1 MIKRNRN
8 EYDISARTS
17 PDGKWYDSFG
27 RMKQRPFH
35 LVVVPKSVSK
45 VWVDHVERSNKGGIE
60 LYPHQ
65 KNAVAKL
72 LNRLFFLFAHGMG
85 SGKTFTAL
93 GAIGVLNEE
102 CRVLDLVGMSKAKK
116 IYQLD
121 MATAIVK
128 PLIVVVNYEAA
139 WRKDVAER
147 LEKIKW
153 SSIVFDECHKLKSPS
168 GKASRW
174 FARLVEKNPD
184 ALRLGLSGTPL
195 SNSPLDA
202 FAIFRALASGVF
214 GKSWTRFRSRYAVL
228 NPNLHGHIIRLINQ
242 DELAMKIDEHCDK
255 IKTED
260 VTDLPAVRHQTIP
273 ITLSS
278 PERKAYD
285 ELERD
290 MVLSLPDDKTL
301 IPDNAL
307 VQLLKLAQLTG
318 GFVKADVPGE
328 LLRIGT
334 GIPDKLN
341 ALIDF
346 SESLDENEPLV
357 VICRFRSD
365 LDSVGQITGRR
376 VYELSGR
383 RNELEEWQRDDGGSV
398 LAVQIAAGS
407 MGIDLTRAAHC
418 VFYSLGYSLG
428 EYEQTLARCH
438 RPGQTRPVLY
448 THLVVEN
455 SVDEKIYRALS
466 NKKKII
472 DSVIGDF
479 RKESQEVTP

>member
-8 EYDISARTS
+8 EYDISAHTS
-17 PDGKWYDSFG
+17 PDGKWYDSFR

-45 VWVDHVERSNKGGIE
+45 VWVDHVERSNEGGIE
-60 LYPHQ
+60 LYAHQ

-102 CRVLDLVGMSKAKK
+102 CRVLDLVGMSKSKK

-147 LEKIKW
+147 LERIKW

-202 FAIFRALASGVF
+202 FGIFRSLASGVF
-214 GKSWTRFRSRYAVL
+214 GKSWVKFRARYAMM
-228 NPNLHGHIIRLINQ
+228 NPQIHGHIIRLINQ
-242 DELAMKIDEHCDK
+242 DELAMKIDEHSDK
-255 IKTED
+255 VRTED

-273 ITLSS
+273 VTLSS
-278 PERKAYD
+278 AERKAYNQ
-285 ELERD
+285 LESD
-290 MVLSLPDDKTL
+290 MVLSLPDDETL

-365 LDSVGQITGRR
+365 LDSVQQLTGRK
-376 VYELSGR
+376 VFELSGR
-383 RNELEEWQRDDGGSV
+383 KNELQEWQDDTSGSV

-407 MGIDLTRAAHC
+407 MGIDLTRSAHC

-466 NKKKII
+466 SKKKII
-472 DSVIGDF
+472 DAVIGDY
-479 RKESQEVTP
+479 RKETEGATT